1 MILIKNAEIIDG
13 TGRPPFKADVLIKDD
28 KISAIGNFVS
38 QKADLVID
46 ALGSQLTPGF
56 IDVNTDSDHYLSIF
70 TEPRQRDFLLQGVT
84 TIFGG
89 QCGSSL
95 APLLY
100 GTLESIRK
108 WTDPNQINVG
118 WHTVAEF
125 LRVLERQGLGVNFGT
140 LIGHSTIRRAL
151 IGETLRDLTVGELE
165 VFKQLVGD
173 GLEEGAFGLSTG
185 LGYAHARQVP
195 YAEIRL
201 LAEIVAK
208 HNGVYATHLRNE
220 KEGLLSS
227 IAETLRLGKE
237 AGVKTI
243 VSHLRPLIGYEND
256 FVAGLEALE
265 HDGGKLDIHFDSY
278 PFDTSLVAIYTLLPD
293 WAKNGGLEI
302 MLTNVKTP
310 FLRTRLLKE
319 LPVARANDVII
330 VQAPRAD
337 YLVGKTL
344 GQFASNQDLG
354 LKEGLLKLMIITNM
368 RAVILYKNVNMD
380 LAIQSLGREQ
390 ALVASNGP
398 SLVETASAVKH
409 ERLLNTFPKFL
420 EIATSTK
427 MMPIEAAIKKLTST
441 PAQKFNLADRG
452 VIKEEKI
459 ADLVL
464 MKNSKISHVFVNGKL
479 AVKDGSLEN
488 ILAGKVLRR
497 AE

>member
-1 MILIKNAEIIDG
+1 MILVKSAQVIDG

-56 IDVNTDSDHYLSIF
+56 IDVDPGSVHYLSIF

-220 KEGLLSS
+220 KVGQLSS

-302 MLTNVKTP
+302 MLANVKTP
-310 FLRTRLLKE
+310 FLKTRLLKE
-319 LPVARANDVII
+319 LPVARANDVI
-330 VQAPRAD
+330 
-337 YLVGKTL
+337 
-344 GQFASNQDLG
+344 
-354 LKEGLLKLMIITNM
+354 
-368 RAVILYKNVNMD
+368 
-380 LAIQSLGREQ
+380 
-390 ALVASNGP
+390 
-398 SLVETASAVKH
+398 
-409 ERLLNTFPKFL
+409 
-420 EIATSTK
+420 
-427 MMPIEAAIKKLTST
+427 
-441 PAQKFNLADRG
+441 
-452 VIKEEKI
+452 
-459 ADLVL
+459 
-464 MKNSKISHVFVNGKL
+464 
-479 AVKDGSLEN
+479 
-488 ILAGKVLRR
+488 
-497 AE
+497 